1 MATPKPSAKKPSTK
15 RTPPKLPNGKP
26 MVANKVYNSTREGKK
41 KMVYAIKEGKGKL
54 IHFGADGYKHN
65 YSKKAKDSYLARSAG
80 IKDKNGNATKDDR
93 HSPNFWARKI
103 LWPT

>member
-1 MATPKPSAKKPSTK
+1 MAAPKKKPATK

-41 KMVYAIKEGKGKL
+41 KMVYATKNGEGKL

-65 YSKKAKDSYLARSAG
+65 YSKEAKKSYLARSAG

-93 HSPNFWARKI
+93 HSPNYWARRI
-103 LWPT
+103 LWPK